1 MRTRIL
7 ITSVLFAL
15 SVILVPSFASA
26 ASVFDSNFHIVPDAH
41 TLDASCAE
49 GAPLSFGAVM
59 SMVQSMVNVSISLG
73 ALIFMMIMAWAG
85 VLFIMSAANP
95 ESRNAAKKMLMNGAI
110 GLLIVMSA
118 WLIVDFVMKTLYNPN
133 SSGFGPWNSIL
144 GDGPTCVVATE
155 VTPLFTGSI
164 TAGQLNAIND
174 YSGTAGE
181 SSTSGS
187 GSNCPAANPSGMVA
201 FSASVCQ
208 GGEVE
213 KATPTTVQNFLA
225 MREAAARDGVN
236 LLVSDG
242 YRAESEQ
249 VYLWNKYC
257 PSGVCGSTKVGKPCS
272 LGGNGS
278 NHNSGVALDIAVGC
292 KNGNG
297 SCNTK
302 AYNWL
307 KANGARWNFRNAI
320 PTDPPHWSPS
330 GH

>member
-95 ESRNAAKKMLMNGAI
+95 EARGTAKKMLLNGAV

-133 SSGFGPWNSIL
+133 NSGWGPWNSIL

-164 TAGQLNAIND
+164 TAGELSTINGTGTD
-174 YSGTAGE
+174 SGAGASAGE
-181 SSTSGS
+181 GS
-187 GSNCPAANPSGMVA
+187 CSPIPDSQLRTFEA
-201 FSASVCQ
+201 SASHNPPRRGTVD
-208 GGEVE
+208 
-213 KATPTTVQNFLA
+213 TVQRF
-225 MREAAARDGVN
+225 MRMRAAALQAGVTLKAGSAYRPPEEGEELWRSHGCQVVN
-236 LLVSDG
+236 GRTVCSNGSLV
-242 YRAESEQ
+242 A
-249 VYLWNKYC
+249 
-257 PSGVCGSTKVGKPCS
+257 KPCS
-272 LGGNGS
+272 LGGGS
-278 NHNSGVALDIAVGC
+278 NHTKGTAIDIQTNRAGIDWLRAHAAQY
-292 KNGNG
+292 GF
-297 SCNTK
+297 
-302 AYNWL
+302 YNKIATEPW
-307 KANGARWNFRNAI
+307 
-320 PTDPPHWSPS
+320 HWSDT